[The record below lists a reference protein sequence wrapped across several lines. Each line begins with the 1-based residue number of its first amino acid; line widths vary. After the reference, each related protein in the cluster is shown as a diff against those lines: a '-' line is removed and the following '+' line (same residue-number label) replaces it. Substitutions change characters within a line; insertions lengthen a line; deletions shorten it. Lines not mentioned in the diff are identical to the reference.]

1 MQTNESAAPARAR
14 IIRKTEIV
22 VIGAGQ
28 AGLSSAYWLKRL
40 GLEAGTGFAVL
51 DANPQAGGAWQHRW
65 PTLTLSTVNAVHDL
79 PGLAFADVVDQ
90 GQREV
95 KAAEAVPRY
104 FARYE
109 ALYALPVLRPQRVR
123 VVCPR
128 GERFRVETD
137 GPAFSARGII
147 NATGTWEN
155 PNIPE
160 IPGADRFGGRIM
172 HSHDYRGPEE
182 FAGLRVAIIGAGIS
196 AVQHLTEISRLA
208 QTFWI
213 TRRPPVFREDKFTA
227 DAGREA
233 VAMVEKRV
241 REGLVPGSVVS
252 VTGLPWTPAL
262 REAEGR
268 GVLDRLPMFDEIT
281 ETGVKWA
288 DGREQAVDVILWAT
302 GFRSALD
309 HLAPLDLREPNG
321 GIIMGGRLATEVAKE
336 PRVHLVGYGPS
347 ASTIGANRAG
357 RAAAAE
363 LLATLGI
370 APSMKD
376 PAESSAAAA
385 Q

>member
-268 GVLDRLPMFDEIT
+268 GCW
-281 ETGVKWA
+281 TGCRCSTKSPRPASNGRMAASRRSTSFCGRRGFAARSTILRRSICASRTAASSWAGGSRPKWQKSRA
-288 DGREQAVDVILWAT
+288 CIWWVT
-302 GFRSALD
+302 GPRPRPSGPIAQ
-309 HLAPLDLREPNG
+309 
-321 GIIMGGRLATEVAKE
+321 GGR
-336 PRVHLVGYGPS
+336 RRPS
-347 ASTIGANRAG
+347 CWRLWGSR
-357 RAAAAE
+357 
-363 LLATLGI
+363 
-370 APSMKD
+370 
-376 PAESSAAAA
+376 PA
-385 Q
+385 

>member
-160 IPGADRFGGRIM
+160 IPGADRFGGASCTAMTIAAPRNL
-172 HSHDYRGPEE
+172 R
-182 FAGLRVAIIGAGIS
+182 ACGLRSSGRVSRRCSIS
-196 AVQHLTEISRLA
+196 PRSRGWPRLSGSPAV
-208 QTFWI
+208 
-213 TRRPPVFREDKFTA
+213 RRCSARTNSPPMQAAR
-227 DAGREA
+227 
-233 VAMVEKRV
+233 
-241 REGLVPGSVVS
+241 
-252 VTGLPWTPAL
+252 PWPWW
-262 REAEGR
+262 
-268 GVLDRLPMFDEIT
+268 
-281 ETGVKWA
+281 K
-288 DGREQAVDVILWAT
+288 
-302 GFRSALD
+302 
-309 HLAPLDLREPNG
+309 
-321 GIIMGGRLATEVAKE
+321 
-336 PRVHLVGYGPS
+336 S
-347 ASTIGANRAG
+347 ASGKGWSPVR
-357 RAAAAE
+357 
-363 LLATLGI
+363 
-370 APSMKD
+370 
-376 PAESSAAAA
+376 SSR
-385 Q
+385 